1 MKVYASFYPNFKYC
15 IFFFFF
21 DILLISLPF
30 LLQFVNIF
38 LTIVETIH
46 QKILQLQASFI

>member
-1 MKVYASFYPNFKYC
+1 MPVFAPILSIAFFFILF
-15 IFFFFF
+15 IFFFL

-38 LTIVETIH
+38 LIIVETIN
-46 QKILQLQASFI
+46 

>member
-1 MKVYASFYPNFKYC
+1 MPVFTPILSIA
-15 IFFFFF
+15 FFFFF

>member
-1 MKVYASFYPNFKYC
+1 MPVFTPILSIAF
-15 IFFFFF
+15 FFFFF